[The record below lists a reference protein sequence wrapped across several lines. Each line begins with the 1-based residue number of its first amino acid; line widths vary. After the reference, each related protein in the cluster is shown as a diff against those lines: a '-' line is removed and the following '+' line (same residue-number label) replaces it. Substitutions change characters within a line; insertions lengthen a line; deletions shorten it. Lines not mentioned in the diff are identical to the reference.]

1 MLLNVLSTS
10 QRTNAMKIQFYN
22 SLTNRH
28 EEFTP
33 LEPGKVS
40 MYSCGPTVYDF
51 AHIGNFRSFLFGDLL
66 RRFFELTGHDVHHV
80 MNITDVGHMVEGE
93 ADKMME
99 AANRVKVNK
108 KSGRVPEGA
117 IENPEDP
124 YQIADFYTQAFLED
138 ARRLGYKVAYE
149 YPQNVPKATDH
160 VEGADGMIGM
170 IQKLL
175 ERGHAYIADDGVVY
189 YSVESFPEYG
199 KLSGNSLEKIQS
211 NAGGRVSEE
220 NQSRKKHP
228 GDFMLWKPD
237 QHHIMKWDSPWGV
250 GYPGWHIECSVMARS
265 IIGRD
270 VIDIHTGGE
279 DLIFPHHECEIA
291 QSCGATGQDRF
302 ANFWIHAR
310 FLFVENEKMSK
321 SLGNFYTA
329 RDVFDGKVKV
339 ADENTGGL
347 IEMGRSVH
355 PAVLRFEL
363 IKSHYRTNMN
373 FTAKGLIDSA
383 QTIDRMVEFR
393 KSLEDKIAGDGG
405 TVEVDLS
412 HPVLGEFTAMLADDL
427 NVSGALGVMLP
438 WIKGDHPD
446 PRVSLAVLKKMNSV
460 LSVAPINEGIVNAA
474 EERESESDAA
484 EFEQAQQW
492 ANEMDTARKD
502 KDWPTSD
509 AFRDK
514 IHAAGFEVQQ
524 TPEGSKIKRK
534 LSV

>member
-1 MLLNVLSTS
+1 
-10 QRTNAMKIQFYN
+10 
-22 SLTNRH
+22 
-28 EEFTP
+28 
-33 LEPGKVS
+33 

-66 RRFFELTGHDVHHV
+66 RRFLELAGHEVHHV

-93 ADKMME
+93 ADKMTE

-117 IENPEDP
+117 ITDPNDP
-124 YQIADFYTQAFLED
+124 YQIAEYYTQAFLED

-149 YPQNVPKATDH
+149 YPQNVPKATSH

-175 ERGHAYIADDGVVY
+175 DRGHAYVASDGVVY
-189 YSVESFPEYG
+189 YSVESFPDYG
-199 KLSGNSLEKIQS
+199 QLSGNSLEKIQS
-211 NAGGRVSEE
+211 NAGGRVSEA

-250 GYPGWHIECSVMARS
+250 GYPGWHIECSVMARRLL
-265 IIGRD
+265 GKD

-291 QSCGATGQDRF
+291 QSCGTTGEDLF
-302 ANFWIHAR
+302 ARFWIHAR

-329 RDVFDGKVKV
+329 RDVFEGHVKIR
-339 ADENTGGL
+339 DEHTGEN
-347 IEMGRSVH
+347 IEMGQTIH

-363 IKSHYRTNMN
+363 IKSHYGSNMN
-373 FTAKGLIDSA
+373 FTAKGLVDSA

-393 KSLEDKIAGDGG
+393 KSLDEQTGG
-405 TVEVDLS
+405 EFAEVDLS
-412 HPVLGEFTAMLADDL
+412 HPTLGEFAAALADNL
-427 NVSGALGVMLP
+427 NISEALGVMLP

-446 PRVSLAVLKKMNSV
+446 PRLSLAVFKQMNSV
-460 LSVAPINEGIVNAA
+460 LSVAPINEGIEDAIQEV
-474 EERESESDAA
+474 ESESDAA
-484 EFEQAQQW
+484 EFARAQQL
-492 ANEMDTARKD
+492 AIEMDLARKD
-502 KDWPTSD
+502 KDWATAD
-509 AFRDK
+509 AKRDK
-514 IHAAGFEVQQ
+514 IQAAGFEVQQ
-524 TPEGSKIKRK
+524 TPEGSKIKKK
-534 LSV
+534 LGA